1 MMRIDLN
8 LVTEEAFKRVPGWW
22 PRAYLTLLLFKFFEP
37 SNYVAQAYSLRE
49 RAEAAG
55 IGKTTLY
62 KGLETLIKE
71 ELVKKEGSLYVLTPE
86 GFRLLSILDAFK
98 KGVKDSASD
107 MEVINRL
114 KDETLSRLMTLI
126 KERESIMGKESEFVK
141 NAIKYVEAYVEIIKM
156 LTTEALRISEVK
168 RIDEKL
174 RSRGN

>member
-1 MMRIDLN
+1 MRIDLN
-8 LVTEEAFKRVPGWW
+8 LVTEEAFKRVSGWW

-62 KGLETLIKE
+62 KALETLIKE
-71 ELVKKEGSLYVLTPE
+71 ELVKKVGNLYVLTPE
-86 GFRLLSILDAFK
+86 GFRLLSILDAFE
-98 KGVKDSASD
+98 KGVKDSAGD

-126 KERESIMGKESEFVK
+126 KERESEFVK
-141 NAIKYVEAYVEIIKM
+141 NAIKYVEAYVEIIKT

-168 RIDEKL
+168 RIDEML